1 MTEALVLATRNAG
14 KLRELAPLFAAAG
27 IAVVDLASVGMHEE
41 SGDEGAVEVHDS
53 FEANA
58 LAKARF
64 FAARL
69 GRACVA
75 DDSGLEVVALG
86 GAPGVRSRR
95 WARDEGVAASVGA
108 SEDGANNALLIRR
121 LAGQADRR
129 ARFVCAAA
137 YSGGGRELG
146 ATGVVDGTVTLVAR
160 GGGGFGYDPFFHVD
174 ALGKT
179 LAEATRAEK
188 EAVSHRGAAFRA
200 LLAQLRGLAGVEV
213 GGD

>member
-1 MTEALVLATRNAG
+1 VSEAVVLATRNAG
-14 KLRELAPLFAAAG
+14 KLRELAPIFAAAG
-27 IAVVDLASVGMHEE
+27 IAVVDLASVGMRDESSDEE
-41 SGDEGAVEVHDS
+41 TLEVHSS

-75 DDSGLEVVALG
+75 DDSGLEVVALR

-95 WARDEGVAASVGA
+95 WARDEGVVDGAGA
-108 SEDGANNALLIRR
+108 SEDEANNALLIDR
-121 LAGQADRR
+121 LGGVTDRR

-137 YSGGGRELG
+137 YCGGGRELS

-160 GGGGFGYDPFFHVD
+160 GGGGFGYDPFFHVG

-179 LAEATRAEK
+179 LAEATLDEK

-200 LLAQLRGLAGVEV
+200 LLAQLRRSMAA